1 MSKTLFRRISS
12 LLLAAATLW
21 ICIVTAG
28 SQTFSSAVDAVGR
41 GSRITEA
48 ILRWE
53 LGDFW
58 SGSSLSPVSM
68 LALRQSPLLM
78 AQRHI
83 ISARLQEDTASSE
96 TPSDPSP
103 EAPKDAAA
111 TTPEAAP
118 TMPEDYAM
126 LSDDLAFLDNG
137 APAQT
142 VQVSSSKGY
151 TVVNGVLIK
160 NSSSRKLSAEAL
172 SKCDFSARLSTEGP
186 QVLIL
191 HSHGSEAYT
200 MPKGQEY
207 KASGTFRTADTTCN
221 VVRIGDEIA
230 AVLSSYGIS
239 VLHDRTLHD
248 VPSYNDAYISSQAS
262 VERYLEK
269 YPTISFVLDVH
280 RDAIQD
286 GNGNYY
292 KLVSREDP
300 HAAQCSLVMG
310 LGHDRWQ
317 DNLKLAIAVQQN
329 INAACPTLMR
339 PLTARDYRYNQQL
352 STGFLLLEVGAA
364 GNSLDE
370 AILGGRLFARSFAET
385 ILHP

>member
-28 SQTFSSAVDAVGR
+28 SQTFSSAVEAVGQ

-53 LGDFW
+53 LGDFR
-58 SGSSLSPVSM
+58 SGSFLSPISM
-68 LALRQSPLLM
+68 LALRQSPMLM

-83 ISARLQEDTASSE
+83 ISARLQEDTSSSE
-96 TPSDPSP
+96 TPPDPSP

-111 TTPEAAP
+111 ATPEAAP

-142 VQVSSSKGY
+142 VQISSSKGY

-160 NSSSRKLSAEAL
+160 NSSSRKLSAEKL
-172 SKCDFSARLSTEGP
+172 SKCDFSARLGTEGP

-200 MPKGQEY
+200 MPKGHEY

-269 YPTISFVLDVH
+269 YPTISFILDVH

-310 LGHDRWQ
+310 LDHDRWQ
-317 DNLKLAIAVQQN
+317 ENLKLAIAVQQN
-329 INAACPTLMR
+329 LNDACPTLMR